1 MGPDRP
7 WALLLGALGVALLA
21 GCGVSR
27 EARASLGAGRQ
38 AVAQGAFREAL
49 EHLRTA
55 TRLAPDFAPAQL
67 AQGEAAE
74 VLGEFE
80 EALGAYRLAVGL
92 SPSTTT
98 QLRLGE
104 MADRM
109 GRMELAT
116 QSLDGAYGSWRE
128 RAWYGLKVGLMSFV
142 ACVPKHWTSV
152 SALLTQCLPEAF
164 RTGRAYF
171 RASRESVPEYIFRIL
186 VEAEIGR

>member
-7 WALLLGALGVALLA
+7 WALLLGALGVVALLA

-55 TRLAPDFAPAQL
+55 TRLAPDFAPALL

-80 EALGAYRLAVGL
+80 EALGAYQLAAAL
-92 SPSTTT
+92 SPSTATR
-98 QLRLGE
+98 LRLGAV
-104 MADRM
+104 ADGM
-109 GRMELAT
+109 GRVGVAV
-116 QSLDGAYGSWRE
+116 QSLDGGYRSWGARP
-128 RAWYGLKVGLMSFV
+128 WDGVGGGPMSIV
-142 ACVPKHWTSV
+142 GGM
-152 SALLTQCLPEAF
+152 PEDWP
-164 RTGRAYF
+164 
-171 RASRESVPEYIFRIL
+171 SISP
-186 VEAEIGR
+186 

>member
-7 WALLLGALGVALLA
+7 WALLLGALGVVALLA

-38 AVAQGAFREAL
+38 AVAKGAFREAL

-80 EALGAYRLAVGL
+80 EALEDTFELDIF
-92 SPSTTT
+92 SPIR
-98 QLRLGE
+98 Q
-104 MADRM
+104 DW
-109 GRMELAT
+109 
-116 QSLDGAYGSWRE
+116 LD
-128 RAWYGLKVGLMSFV
+128 
-142 ACVPKHWTSV
+142 HTD
-152 SALLTQCLPEAF
+152 T
-164 RTGRAYF
+164 YF
-171 RASRESVPEYIFRIL
+171 HR
-186 VEAEIGR
+186 

>member
-27 EARASLGAGRQ
+27 DARASLGAGRQ

-80 EALGAYRLAVGL
+80 EALGAYQLAAAL
-92 SPSTTT
+92 SPSTATR
-98 QLRLGE
+98 LRLGAV
-104 MADRM
+104 ADGM
-109 GRMELAT
+109 GRVELAV
-116 QSLDGAYGSWRE
+116 QSLDGAYGSWGE
-128 RAWYGLKVGLMSFV
+128 HAWYRVQVGPMAIL
-142 ACVPKHWTSV
+142 A
-152 SALLTQCLPEAF
+152 CLPQHLPRNSAPSGHCLPQAF
-164 RTGRAYF
+164 PPGRA
-171 RASRESVPEYIFRIL
+171 
-186 VEAEIGR
+186 

>member
-27 EARASLGAGRQ
+27 DARASLGAGRQ

-80 EALGAYRLAVGL
+80 EALGAYQLAAAL
-92 SPSTTT
+92 SPSTATR
-98 QLRLGE
+98 LRLGAV
-104 MADRM
+104 ADGM
-109 GRMELAT
+109 GRGEVAV
-116 QSLDGAYGSWRE
+116 QAPDRAHGSRGRPAGGGARGRPLSPL
-128 RAWYGLKVGLMSFV
+128 GLPSQ
-142 ACVPKHWTSV
+142 A
-152 SALLTQCLPEAF
+152 
-164 RTGRAYF
+164 
-171 RASRESVPEYIFRIL
+171 
-186 VEAEIGR
+186 

>member
-7 WALLLGALGVALLA
+7 WALLLGALGVVALLA

-38 AVAQGAFREAL
+38 AVAKGAFREAL

-80 EALGAYRLAVGL
+80 EALGAYQLAAAL
-92 SPSTTT
+92 SPSTATR
-98 QLRLGE
+98 LRLGA
-104 MADRM
+104 MADGM
-109 GRMELAT
+109 GRVELAV
-116 QSLDGAYGSWRE
+116 QSLHGAYGSWRE
-128 RAWYGLKVGLMSFV
+128 HAWDGLDGGPMSLVAFMPKQSPGFSPSWTQWLPQSLRALRW
-142 ACVPKHWTSV
+142 H
-152 SALLTQCLPEAF
+152 LPP
-164 RTGRAYF
+164 
-171 RASRESVPEYIFRIL
+171 SPS
-186 VEAEIGR
+186 

>member
-7 WALLLGALGVALLA
+7 WALLLGALGVVALLA

-38 AVAQGAFREAL
+38 AVTKGAFREAL

-80 EALGAYRLAVGL
+80 EALGAYQLAAAL
-92 SPSTTT
+92 SPSTATR
-98 QLRLGE
+98 LRLGA
-104 MADRM
+104 MADGM
-109 GRMELAT
+109 GRGELAV

-128 RAWYGLKVGLMSFV
+128 PAGDGLGGGLVSIV
-142 ACVPKHWTSV
+142 ACTPKAWPRI
-152 SALLTQCLPEAF
+152 SAPRAPCLPHAL
-164 RTGRAYF
+164 
-171 RASRESVPEYIFRIL
+171 P
-186 VEAEIGR
+186 

>member
-27 EARASLGAGRQ
+27 DARASLGAGRQ

-80 EALGAYRLAVGL
+80 EALGAYQLAAAL
-92 SPSTTT
+92 SPSTATR
-98 QLRLGE
+98 LRLGA
-104 MADRM
+104 MADGM
-109 GRMELAT
+109 GRGGVAG
-116 QSLDGAYGSWRE
+116 QSLLAGHGSGGGRGGEGAGGW
-128 RAWYGLKVGLMSFV
+128 
-142 ACVPKHWTSV
+142 PV
-152 SALLTQCLPEAF
+152 SLP
-164 RTGRAYF
+164 
-171 RASRESVPEYIFRIL
+171 S
-186 VEAEIGR
+186 

>member
-27 EARASLGAGRQ
+27 DARASLGAGRQ

-80 EALGAYRLAVGL
+80 EALGAYQLAAAL
-92 SPSTTT
+92 SPSTATR
-98 QLRLGE
+98 LRLGAV
-104 MADRM
+104 ADGM
-109 GRMELAT
+109 GRGELAV
-116 QSLDGAYGSWRE
+116 QSLDGRYGSLGE
-128 RAWYGLKVGLMSFV
+128 RPWEAVQGGPRSLPGS
-142 ACVPKHWTSV
+142 
-152 SALLTQCLPEAF
+152 LT
-164 RTGRAYF
+164 RAPPRQPPPLY
-171 RASRESVPEYIFRIL
+171 SR
-186 VEAEIGR
+186 

>member
-80 EALGAYRLAVGL
+80 EALGAYQLAAAL
-92 SPSTTT
+92 SPSTATR
-98 QLRLGE
+98 LRLGA
-104 MADRM
+104 MADGM
-109 GRMELAT
+109 GRGGFAVP
-116 QSLDGAYGSWRE
+116 SLHGAHGSRRGAPWGGAR
-128 RAWYGLKVGLMSFV
+128 
-142 ACVPKHWTSV
+142 
-152 SALLTQCLPEAF
+152 
-164 RTGRAYF
+164 GRP
-171 RASRESVPEYIFRIL
+171 ASHP
-186 VEAEIGR
+186 

>member
-27 EARASLGAGRQ
+27 DARASLGAGRQ

-80 EALGAYRLAVGL
+80 EALGAYQLAAAL
-92 SPSTTT
+92 SPSTATR
-98 QLRLGE
+98 LRLGAV
-104 MADRM
+104 ADGM
-109 GRMELAT
+109 GRGELAV
-116 QSLDGAYGSWRE
+116 QSLDGAYGSGRQHAWDGRE
-128 RAWYGLKVGLMSFV
+128 GGPISLRGRL
-142 ACVPKHWTSV
+142 PKP
-152 SALLTQCLPEAF
+152 LPSIPPPCAPF
-164 RTGRAYF
+164 L
-171 RASRESVPEYIFRIL
+171 PP
-186 VEAEIGR
+186 

>member
-27 EARASLGAGRQ
+27 DARASLGAGRQ

-80 EALGAYRLAVGL
+80 EALGAYQLAAAL
-92 SPSTTT
+92 SPSTATR
-98 QLRLGE
+98 LRLGAV
-104 MADRM
+104 ADGM
-109 GRMELAT
+109 GRVELAV
-116 QSLDGAYGSWRE
+116 QSLDGAYGPGRGHAVY
-128 RAWYGLKVGLMSFV
+128 RARGGPQAPVCCM
-142 ACVPKHWTSV
+142 PKDWAGV
-152 SALLTQCLPEAF
+152 SAPLTQRLP
-164 RTGRAYF
+164 RALPA
-171 RASRESVPEYIFRIL
+171 RPA
-186 VEAEIGR
+186 

>member
-7 WALLLGALGVALLA
+7 WALLLGALGVVALLA

-38 AVAQGAFREAL
+38 AVTKGAFREAL

-80 EALGAYRLAVGL
+80 EALGAYQLAAAL
-92 SPSTTT
+92 SPSTATR
-98 QLRLGE
+98 LRLGA
-104 MADRM
+104 MADGM
-109 GRMELAT
+109 GRVELAV
-116 QSLDGAYGSWRE
+116 QSLDGAYGSWGGH
-128 RAWYGLKVGLMSFV
+128 AWDRLEGGLMSIV
-142 ACVPKHWTSV
+142 ARMPKHRPRLPAPWTPG
-152 SALLTQCLPEAF
+152 LPRAF
-164 RTGRAYF
+164 RARA
-171 RASRESVPEYIFRIL
+171 
-186 VEAEIGR
+186 